1 MDRELY
7 IILALCT
14 QTGGKVLY
22 NDKDVNWEDSDR
34 GQWESKE
41 PCKYDRDSIKPC
53 IK

>member
-22 NDKDVNWEDSDR
+22 NDKDVNWCTVTGDS
-34 GQWESKE
+34 GKV
-41 PCKYDRDSIKPC
+41 KKHVNMTGTV
-53 IK
+53 